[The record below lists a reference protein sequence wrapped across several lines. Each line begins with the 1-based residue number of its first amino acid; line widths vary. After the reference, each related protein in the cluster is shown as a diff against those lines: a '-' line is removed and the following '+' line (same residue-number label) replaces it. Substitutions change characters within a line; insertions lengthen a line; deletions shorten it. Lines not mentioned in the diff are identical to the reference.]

1 MNQKYANVL
10 ALQLAVYEAHDH
22 GYNPIEKII
31 DFWRKYDINTL
42 QNSFDTI
49 LKNASSY
56 KKSGNVLQL
65 CHRQV
70 FAADVLRVLIAYF
83 HVHIGHINMQQVD
96 ISGAETTLSSLEE
109 LEITKRIHHFFSE
122 SINQ

>member
-22 GYNPIEKII
+22 GYNPIEKIN
-31 DFWRKYDINTL
+31 DFWKKYDINTL

-70 FAADVLRVLIAYF
+70 FAADV
-83 HVHIGHINMQQVD
+83 HIGHIDMQQVD